1 MFKSV
6 KSPEAVDMTINHT
19 CTMNKDRRTYEPQD
33 MDDVREN
40 PYGCPKTDRYERELA
55 RADYLR
61 DEMKDREWEAAMS
74 EESLMPR
81 RDALWAKHD
90 GLTPALA
97 AEMLVLAGELERELA
112 EVRAQLR
119 EEQHLHTATLN
130 ERDRLAE
137 ALDGIS
143 VACFRIGRGD
153 VGDIC
158 FTISTMR
165 QKALA
170 ALAAVKGEKP

>member
-1 MFKSV
+1 
-6 KSPEAVDMTINHT
+6 
-19 CTMNKDRRTYEPQD
+19 MNKDRRTYEPQD

-40 PYGCPKTDRYERELA
+40 PYGCPKTDRYERELE

-137 ALDGIS
+137 ALRPFIDGWSDKSCDSI
-143 VACFRIGRGD
+143 VTEEQFRDAKR
-153 VGDIC
+153 
-158 FTISTMR
+158 
-165 QKALA
+165 
-170 ALAAVKGEKP
+170 ALAAVKGDKP